1 MAKPEVSSAE
11 FDAALDAIR
20 ERVLASGRSPLAI
33 LGIRRRGVPLAA
45 RLRSRLTRAGLGDI
59 PLGELDIN
67 LYRDDIHDRGVPR
80 VRETRIPFPLESRHV
95 LLVDDVLHTGRT
107 IRAALTAL
115 ASFGRPRSVMLAAL
129 VDRGGRELPI
139 SADFVGLPVAAE
151 PGELV
156 RVLVEEEDGEDG
168 IRIVPRAGVPR

>member
-1 MAKPEVSSAE
+1 MERPDIGSA
-11 FDAALDAIR
+11 DIGAALR
-20 ERVLASGRSPLAI
+20 EIGDRIAASGRVPLAI

-45 RLRSRLTRAGLGDI
+45 RLRDQLAHKGFADI
-59 PLGELDIN
+59 PMGELDIN

-80 VRETRIPFPLESRHV
+80 VRETRIPLPLESRHV

-115 ASFGRPRSVMLAAL
+115 SSFGRPRSVMLAAL

-139 SADFVGLPVAAE
+139 AADFTGLEVDASPQ
-151 PGELV
+151 ELV
-156 RVLVEEEDGEDG
+156 RVLVREEDGEDG
-168 IRIVPRAGVPR
+168 IRILPRGDGG